1 MVAEQLR
8 RSNREWFID
17 RRDRGRRLQVTWH
30 RDARTAVLSIWH
42 GETCSATFQ
51 LPIEDAARLIGH
63 LAEGLSNA
71 VVECEWRTTPA
82 PETWATRL
90 VRRLR
95 RTRADII
102 PFRRR

>member
-1 MVAEQLR
+1 MAADQLR

-17 RRDRGRRLQVTWH
+17 RRDRRRRLQVTWH

-63 LAEGLSNA
+63 MAEGLSNA
-71 VVECEWRTTPA
+71 VVDVEGRAKPA
-82 PETWATRL
+82 PETWTTRL

-95 RTRADII
+95 RARADVVV
-102 PFRRR
+102 FRRR